1 MGLNPSGEGVD
12 RNGANLA
19 ADHDV
24 VHNCERCRPPQGSVN
39 RETREWPDFAQQRG
53 GVEPWCPAVDAAE
66 PSGGQRRSEGRKVP
80 PLFSSIL
87 LIFRNEKPDL

>member
-1 MGLNPSGEGVD
+1 MGLNPSGVGSGQEWGKPVQ
-12 RNGANLA
+12 LIT
-19 ADHDV
+19 DV

-53 GVEPWCPAVDAAE
+53 GIEPWCPAVDAAE
-66 PSGGQRRSEGRKVP
+66 PSGGQRRSEKERKVP

-87 LIFRNEKPDL
+87 LIFRNWK